1 MAKVMKPRPGTERMP
16 NEPQPTLPCQGV
28 LAWTDTKTGHPVPPR
43 SILLRLLWKNGTVVG
58 AYLSAIA
65 EMTIVVVGEPRRV
78 DKKAL
83 LGLLS
88 KCWSTP
94 DAAKLHH
101 ALTSTAEE
109 YHGFTGTPPPP
120 GAVVTIPQIAAM
132 MRRMCVW
139 ESNLKGKIKTALK
152 TLLKPNV
159 PALIGASL
167 DGALLRRSLSEY
179 ETAGAIALID
189 PLSAMVTVGKPVHRT
204 KDQYRKEVSR
214 ILMCI
219 RGYDAATISASE
231 LVMAPI
237 AEHLARS
244 DPPPIVKDMWAR
256 QWPRSDG
263 KFKTDSNRTEHVIN
277 IKYPE
282 AEPFLVTSALLVKHE
297 GVAALPAA
305 IWGFHAVC
313 PQWCDAVPAVC
324 SMIETTWLRATVAAL
339 ISDGLSKDT
348 MRALMR
354 TDAANMTDAQHDLV
368 AQLASRRVVVQ
379 PSPSGGMQLRLKRL
393 PLRVIVRPVVSA
405 PTVPSVTSMFFTGL
419 QFPTEVDVLVT
430 HEQPLY
436 WQHLGAFADGGVTTL
451 RVAVPLASVPSLR
464 GPAYLALV
472 GCAGCPM
479 EVDLAGIEGP
489 EWLGVAEPELERVAA
504 RWCAR
509 GGPATDQI
517 INQLSE
523 ACDVDPPGRDTMM
536 SLSVI
541 AGLVTRNTFSKRVR
555 DDVHEAPADEPAKR
569 RRISPEP

>member
-1 MAKVMKPRPGTERMP
+1 MAKVLRARPGTQRMP
-16 NEPQPTLPCQGV
+16 NIAQPTLPCQGV

-65 EMTIVVVGEPRRV
+65 ELTIIVVGEPRRI
-78 DKKAL
+78 DKKVL
-83 LGLLS
+83 LSLLS

-94 DAAKLHH
+94 DATKLHH

-120 GAVVTIPQIAAM
+120 GAVATIPQIAGM
-132 MRRMCVW
+132 MKRMCVW
-139 ESNLKGKIKTALK
+139 KANLKSKIKAALK
-152 TLLKPNV
+152 ILLKPNV

-204 KDQYRKEVSR
+204 KDQYRKEVSWV
-214 ILMCI
+214 LMCI
-219 RGYDAATISASE
+219 RGYDAATIAAAKE
-231 LVMAPI
+231 ALVPI
-237 AEHLARS
+237 AEHLARF

-256 QWPRSDG
+256 QWPRSAG
-263 KFKTDSNRTEHVIN
+263 KFKTESNRTEHVIN

-282 AEPFLVTSALLVKHE
+282 AEPFPVTSALLIKHE
-297 GVAALPAA
+297 GAAALPAA

-313 PQWCDAVPAVC
+313 PRRCHVVPAVC
-324 SMIETTWLRATVAAL
+324 SIVETAWLRTTVAAL
-339 ISDGLSKDT
+339 ISDGMSKET
-348 MRALMR
+348 LRTLMR
-354 TDAANMTDAQHDLV
+354 TAAADVTDAQTDLV
-368 AQLASRRVVVQ
+368 ARLASRRVVVQ

-393 PLRVIVRPVVSA
+393 PLRVVVRPVVVA
-405 PTVPSVTSMFFTGL
+405 PAVPTVAAVFFTGL
-419 QFPTEVDVLVT
+419 QFPAEVDVVAT

-472 GCAGCPM
+472 GCAECPM
-479 EVDLAGIEGP
+479 EVDLSGIEGP
-489 EWLGVAEPELERVAA
+489 EWLNVAEPELERVAA

-523 ACDVDPPGRDTMM
+523 ACDVDPPGRDAMVSM
-536 SLSVI
+536 NVF
-541 AGLVTRNTFSKRVR
+541 AGLVTRDTSSKRVL
-555 DDVHEAPADEPAKR
+555 DDTVDEPAKR
-569 RRISPEP
+569 CRVSPEP